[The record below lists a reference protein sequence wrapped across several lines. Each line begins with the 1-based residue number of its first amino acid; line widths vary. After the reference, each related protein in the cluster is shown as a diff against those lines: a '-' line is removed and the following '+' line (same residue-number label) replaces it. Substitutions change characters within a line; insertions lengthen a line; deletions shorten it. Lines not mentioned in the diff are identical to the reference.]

1 MSFPS
6 STSHSFTV
14 ESNDALHKKMTV
26 ISNMKTDCPT
36 VPKQKI
42 NKKYRHHHNSKTA
55 KMEIF
60 EKD

>member
-1 MSFPS
+1 
-6 STSHSFTV
+6 
-14 ESNDALHKKMTV
+14 MTV
-26 ISNMKTDCPT
+26 ISNM
-36 VPKQKI
+36 KQKI